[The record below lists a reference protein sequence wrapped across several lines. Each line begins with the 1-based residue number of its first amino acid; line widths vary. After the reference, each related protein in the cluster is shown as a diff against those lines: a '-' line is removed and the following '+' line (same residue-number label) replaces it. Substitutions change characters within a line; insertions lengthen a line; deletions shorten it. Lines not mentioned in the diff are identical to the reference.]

1 MAASRLPLICIY
13 LATSSSGFILPSAA
27 RTSSNNVSP
36 LIANSAKSVISRSI
50 MASSTDSAA
59 AGLGD
64 IGNGSSNSGKGS
76 NKGRGRNNSAPDE
89 AVVPW
94 RERINGSIARSR
106 KIRGGNYVQIA
117 TVDPETSEPRC
128 RTVVFRGFLSPRPK
142 EEGPT
147 VEKAEESCVMK
158 MITDLRSSKV
168 GEASGHTSP
177 ATANTCE
184 LVWWFSKSSEQY
196 RVRGSL
202 QFVGGD
208 ESDDFLVRM
217 RKEQWGNLSD
227 MAREQFYW
235 RDPSIEYEP
244 QLKVPEGGRGDDGK
258 VLPPPDNFLLMLLNP
273 TRVDYLRLGD
283 NFRQFDELDGD
294 KWTEKR
300 VNP

>member
-1 MAASRLPLICIY
+1 MAT
-13 LATSSSGFILPSAA
+13 TSVSESA
-27 RTSSNNVSP
+27 
-36 LIANSAKSVISRSI
+36 
-50 MASSTDSAA
+50 AA

-64 IGNGSSNSGKGS
+64 IGKSGGSKDN
-76 NKGRGRNNSAPDE
+76 NKGRGRNNQTPDE
-89 AVVPW
+89 SVIPW

-117 TVDPETSEPRC
+117 TVDPETCEPRC

-142 EEGPT
+142 EDGSAAD
-147 VEKAEESCVMK
+147 KGEESCVMK

-177 ATANTCE
+177 TTSNTCE
-184 LVWWFSKSSEQY
+184 MVWWFAKSSEQY
-196 RVRGSL
+196 RVRGKL

-244 QLKVPEGGRGDDGK
+244 QVKVPEGGRGEDGK
-258 VLPPPDNFLLMLLNP
+258 ILPPPENFLLMLLNP
-273 TRVDYLRLGD
+273 TRVDYLRLTD
-283 NFRQFDELDGD
+283 NFRQFDEFEGE
-294 KWTEKR
+294 KWLEKR

>member
-1 MAASRLPLICIY
+1 
-13 LATSSSGFILPSAA
+13 
-27 RTSSNNVSP
+27 
-36 LIANSAKSVISRSI
+36 
-50 MASSTDSAA
+50 
-59 AGLGD
+59 
-64 IGNGSSNSGKGS
+64 
-76 NKGRGRNNSAPDE
+76 
-89 AVVPW
+89 
-94 RERINGSIARSR
+94 
-106 KIRGGNYVQIA
+106 
-117 TVDPETSEPRC
+117 
-128 RTVVFRGFLSPRPK
+128 
-142 EEGPT
+142 
-147 VEKAEESCVMK
+147 MK

-184 LVWWFSKSSEQY
+184 LVWWFAKSSEQY
-196 RVRGSL
+196 RVRGKL

-244 QLKVPEGGRGDDGK
+244 QVKVPEGGRGEDGK

-273 TRVDYLRLGD
+273 TRVDYLRLTD
-283 NFRQFDELDGD
+283 NFRQFDELEGE
-294 KWTEKR
+294 KWMEKR

>member
-1 MAASRLPLICIY
+1 
-13 LATSSSGFILPSAA
+13 
-27 RTSSNNVSP
+27 
-36 LIANSAKSVISRSI
+36 
-50 MASSTDSAA
+50 
-59 AGLGD
+59 
-64 IGNGSSNSGKGS
+64 
-76 NKGRGRNNSAPDE
+76 
-89 AVVPW
+89 
-94 RERINGSIARSR
+94 
-106 KIRGGNYVQIA
+106 
-117 TVDPETSEPRC
+117 
-128 RTVVFRGFLSPRPK
+128 
-142 EEGPT
+142 
-147 VEKAEESCVMK
+147 MK

-168 GEASGHTSP
+168 CEASGHTSP

-244 QLKVPEGGRGDDGK
+244 QVKVPEGGRGDDGK
-258 VLPPPDNFLLMLLNP
+258 VLSPPDNFLLMLLNP

-283 NFRQFDELDGD
+283 NFRQLDELDGD
-294 KWTEKR
+294 KWMEKR

>member
-1 MAASRLPLICIY
+1 MATSAASV
-13 LATSSSGFILPSAA
+13 SA
-27 RTSSNNVSP
+27 
-36 LIANSAKSVISRSI
+36 
-50 MASSTDSAA
+50 AA

-64 IGNGSSNSGKGS
+64 IGNGASGSNSKGS
-76 NKGRGRNNSAPDE
+76 NKVQGRNNQAADE
-89 AVVPW
+89 SVISW

-117 TVDPETSEPRC
+117 TVDPETCEPRC
-128 RTVVFRGFLSPRPK
+128 RTVVFRGFLPPRPK
-142 EEGPT
+142 EDGSAADEGGEP
-147 VEKAEESCVMK
+147 CVMK

-168 GEASGHTSP
+168 GEASGRTSP

-184 LVWWFSKSSEQY
+184 LVWWFAKSSEQY

-208 ESDDFLVRM
+208 ESDDFLTKM

-235 RDPSIEYEP
+235 RDPSIDYEA
-244 QLKVPEGGRGDDGK
+244 QLKVPEGGRNEDGK

-283 NFRQFDELDGD
+283 NFRQFDELEGD

>member
-1 MAASRLPLICIY
+1 MAVSRLPLICIY

-27 RTSSNNVSP
+27 RSNSNSILP
-36 LIANSAKSVISRSI
+36 LVGRSAITYTARSMATKS
-50 MASSTDSAA
+50 TPGDSAA
-59 AGLGD
+59 AGMGD
-64 IGNGSSNSGKGS
+64 IGKSGGS
-76 NKGRGRNNSAPDE
+76 KGRGRNNQAPDE
-89 AVVPW
+89 SVIPW

-117 TVDPETSEPRC
+117 TVDPETCEPRC
-128 RTVVFRGFLSPRPK
+128 RTVVFRGFLSPRPT
-142 EEGPT
+142 EDGS
-147 VEKAEESCVMK
+147 AGDQESCVMK

-177 ATANTCE
+177 ATSNTCE
-184 LVWWFSKSSEQY
+184 LVWWFAKSSEQY

-208 ESDDFLVRM
+208 ESDDFLARM

-244 QLKVPEGGRGDDGK
+244 QVKVPEGGRGEDGK

-283 NFRQFDELDGD
+283 NFRQFDELEGET
-294 KWTEKR
+294 WTEKR